1 MNRKLD
7 LAVAAILSAATFG
20 ARAAAPSI
28 GSLDAGS
35 GVLEEIIVTAQHRSE
50 GMQEVPIAMQ
60 AFTES
65 TLTQLNITNFD
76 DYIKYLPNVSSAS
89 NGPGQSEIYMRGLSA
104 GAQQYQGSGS
114 TGYFPNVAVY
124 LDNQS
129 VQLPSRNLDVYVV
142 DVGRIEVLEGPQ
154 GTLFGAGAEAGVIR
168 YITNAPKLDKIEA
181 ILNAGYS
188 VTAHGDPN
196 ANLSAVLNLPLIA
209 DKMAVRAVIYN
220 DSRGGYIDNV
230 AAKFTRKNTDLGIH
244 YANYPAVNGQCP
256 DGLPNAGWCVPPG
269 SPVLDNSTIAGRAI
283 NPVTYKGIRAELL
296 YKFNDDWDVLISQT
310 YQNMEA
316 EGVFYQQPNASDGQ
330 PLQALQVTLFNNTY
344 DRDKFSNT
352 AWTVNG
358 KIGALKAVYTG
369 GYLTRSIEQLADYTN
384 YSRGLYADYYQCF
397 GPGTGSNINGGH
409 GDPNLKPTCF
419 SPTVTWKT
427 VQERNVHL
435 QHEFRLST
443 PEDWRLRGIVGAYF
457 EDNKVY
463 DQTEWI
469 ETTTPACTANGAPGT
484 PGNTG
489 CLSNIGTVP
498 GATVGRP
505 GIQADNVSF
514 YPDALRDT
522 KQTAFFASADF
533 DIVPK
538 VLTLTLGTRHFRFS
552 NSQVGSLTQGFS
564 CFEAG
569 TPPNGCLGTSFNF
582 DTSNLRSTESGFRS
596 RANLTWHITPD
607 VMLYYTFSQGYRP
620 GSFNQNGGSLH
631 APGPD
636 GVPQFVVPKGYS
648 SDSLTNNEFGWK
660 TEWFDHR
667 LQWNGAIY
675 REHWNNVQV
684 SFLDP
689 GVAGN
694 VTFDTNGQNF
704 VIKGEE
710 TSLLVLITRGLTLQ
724 ASASWNHSEQT
735 NSPALID
742 GNPLSVIN
750 YGKPITQTC
759 PGGICT
765 PVVNPFGPIGAPS
778 ASSPPVQF
786 SVRARYEF
794 KLGEYQT
801 FVQASVAH
809 SAHSFTQAGA
819 NPTIAAAGL
828 VSTTRLRFEDPPFTN
843 VDAAVGIA
851 KDAWNAQLY
860 GENLA
865 NANTSLFT
873 NADQYIVAQTPM
885 HPRVIGLKIG
895 YSF

>member
-1 MNRKLD
+1 MNPKLTV
-7 LAVAAILSAATFG
+7 AIAAILGAASFG
-20 ARAAAPSI
+20 ARAAAPMTASME
-28 GSLDAGS
+28 GGS
-35 GVLEEIIVTAQHRSE
+35 GALEEIIVTAQHRNQ
-50 GMQEVPIAMQ
+50 GIQDVPIAMQ
-60 AFTES
+60 AFTEG
-65 TLTQLNITNFD
+65 TLTQLNITSFD
-76 DYIKYLPNVSSAS
+76 DYIKFLPNVSSAS

-142 DVGRIEVLEGPQ
+142 DINRIEVLEGPQ

-168 YITNAPKLDKIEA
+168 YITNAPKLNKTEA
-181 ILNAGYS
+181 TLGASYS
-188 VTAHGDPN
+188 LTAHGDPN
-196 ANLSAVLNLPLIA
+196 ANLTAVLNLPLID
-209 DKMAVRAVIYN
+209 DKMALRTVIYN

-230 AAKFTRKNTDLGIH
+230 PAKFTRKNTDLGIH
-244 YANYPAVNGQCP
+244 YANYPAVNGACP

-269 SPVLDNSTIAGRAI
+269 SPVLNNSTIAARAI

-316 EGVFYQQPNASDGQ
+316 EGVFYQQPNGSDGEALQ
-330 PLQALQVTLFNNTY
+330 PLQVTLFNHAF

-352 AWTVNG
+352 GWTVNG
-358 KIGALKAVYTG
+358 RLGNLKAIYTG
-369 GYLTRSIEQLADYTN
+369 GYLVRKIEQVADYIN
-384 YSRGLYADYYQCF
+384 YTRGLYADYYQCY
-397 GPGTGSNINGGH
+397 GPGTGFNINGGA
-409 GDPNLKPTCF
+409 GDPNLKSTCY
-419 SPTVTWKT
+419 SPNVLWRT
-427 VQERNVHL
+427 VQERNEHM

-443 PEDWRLRGIVGAYF
+443 PEDWRIRGIVGAFY

-463 DQTEWI
+463 DQTQWI
-469 ETTTPACTANGAPGT
+469 ETTTPACTSNGAPGT
-484 PGNTG
+484 PGNSG

-552 NSQVGSLTQGFS
+552 NSQVGSLTQGFG

-569 TPPNGCLGTSFNF
+569 TPPNGCTSTSFNF
-582 DTSNLRSTESGFRS
+582 DKMNLHSTESGSRS
-596 RANLTWHITPD
+596 RANLTWHVTPD
-607 VMLYYTFSQGYRP
+607 AMVYYTFSQGYRP

-631 APGPD
+631 ALGPD
-636 GVPQFVVPKGYS
+636 GVNQFAVPNGYS

-660 TEWFDHR
+660 TEWFEHR

-675 REHWNNVQV
+675 RENWNNVQV
-684 SFLDP
+684 SFLQP
-689 GVAGN
+689 GIAGN

-704 VIKGEE
+704 VVKGLE
-710 TSLLVLITRGLTLQ
+710 TSLVAVITRGFTVQ
-724 ASASWNHSEQT
+724 ASASWNRSEQT

-742 GNPLSVIN
+742 RNPLSVN
-750 YGKPITQTC
+750 FGKPITQVC
-759 PGGICT
+759 PGGVCT
-765 PVVNPFGPIGAPS
+765 PVINPFGPIGSPT

-786 SVRARYEF
+786 NVRARYEF

-801 FVQASVAH
+801 FIQASATH
-809 SAHSFTQAGA
+809 SGHSFTQAGS
-819 NPTIAAAGL
+819 NPTITSAGL
-828 VSTTRLRFEDPPFTN
+828 VSTTRLRFEDPPFTEF
-843 VDAAVGIA
+843 DAAVGVA
-851 KDAWNAQLY
+851 KDAWSAQLY
-860 GENLA
+860 AENVA

-873 NADQYIVAQTPM
+873 NADQYIIAQTPM
-885 HPRVIGLKIG
+885 HPRVIGVRIG

>member
-1 MNRKLD
+1 MNPKLTV
-7 LAVAAILSAATFG
+7 AIAAILGAASFG
-20 ARAAAPSI
+20 ARAAAPMTASME
-28 GSLDAGS
+28 GGS
-35 GVLEEIIVTAQHRSE
+35 GALEEIIVTAQHRNQ
-50 GMQEVPIAMQ
+50 GIQDVPIAMQ
-60 AFTES
+60 AFTEG
-65 TLTQLNITNFD
+65 TLTQLNITSFD
-76 DYIKYLPNVSSAS
+76 DYIKFLPNVSSAS

-104 GAQQYQGSGS
+104 GAQQFQGSGS

-142 DVGRIEVLEGPQ
+142 DINRIEVLEGPQ

-168 YITNAPKLDKIEA
+168 YITNAPKLNKTEA
-181 ILNAGYS
+181 TLGASYS
-188 VTAHGDPN
+188 LTAHGDPN
-196 ANLSAVLNLPLIA
+196 ANLTAVLNLPLID
-209 DKMAVRAVIYN
+209 DKMALRTVIDN

-230 AAKFTRKNTDLGIH
+230 PAKFTRKNTDLGIH
-244 YANYPAVNGQCP
+244 YANYPAVNGACP

-269 SPVLDNSTIAGRAI
+269 SPVLNNSTIAARAI

-316 EGVFYQQPNASDGQ
+316 EGVFYQQPNGSDGEALQ
-330 PLQALQVTLFNNTY
+330 PLQVTLFNHAF

-352 AWTVNG
+352 GWTVNG
-358 KIGALKAVYTG
+358 RLGNLKAIYTG
-369 GYLTRSIEQLADYTN
+369 GYLVRKIEQVADYIN
-384 YSRGLYADYYQCF
+384 YTRGLYADYYQCY
-397 GPGTGSNINGGH
+397 GPGTGFNINGGA
-409 GDPNLKPTCF
+409 GDPNLKSTCY
-419 SPTVTWKT
+419 SPNVLWRT
-427 VQERNVHL
+427 VQERNEHM

-443 PEDWRLRGIVGAYF
+443 PEDWRIRGIVGAFY

-463 DQTEWI
+463 DQTQWI
-469 ETTTPACTANGAPGT
+469 ETTTPACTSNGAPGT
-484 PGNTG
+484 PGNSG

-552 NSQVGSLTQGFS
+552 NSQVGSLTQGFG

-569 TPPNGCLGTSFNF
+569 TPPNGCTSTSFNF
-582 DTSNLRSTESGFRS
+582 DKMNLHSTESGSRS
-596 RANLTWHITPD
+596 RANLTWHVTPD
-607 VMLYYTFSQGYRP
+607 AMVYYTFSQGYRP

-631 APGPD
+631 ALGPD
-636 GVPQFVVPKGYS
+636 GVNQFAVPNGYS

-660 TEWFDHR
+660 TEWFEHR

-675 REHWNNVQV
+675 RENWNNVQV
-684 SFLDP
+684 SFLQP
-689 GVAGN
+689 GIAGN

-704 VIKGEE
+704 VVKGLE
-710 TSLLVLITRGLTLQ
+710 TSLVAVITRGFTVQ
-724 ASASWNHSEQT
+724 ASASWNRSEQT

-742 GNPLSVIN
+742 RNPLSVN
-750 YGKPITQTC
+750 FGKPITQVC
-759 PGGICT
+759 PGGVCT
-765 PVVNPFGPIGAPS
+765 PVINPFGPIGSPT

-786 SVRARYEF
+786 NVRARYEF

-801 FVQASVAH
+801 FIQASATH
-809 SAHSFTQAGA
+809 SGHSFTQAGS
-819 NPTIAAAGL
+819 NPTITSAGL
-828 VSTTRLRFEDPPFTN
+828 VSTTRLRFEDPPFTEF
-843 VDAAVGIA
+843 DAAVGVA
-851 KDAWNAQLY
+851 KDAWSAQLY
-860 GENLA
+860 AENVA

-873 NADQYIVAQTPM
+873 NADQYIIAQTPM
-885 HPRVIGLKIG
+885 HPRVIGVRIG

>member
-1 MNRKLD
+1 MNPTLP
-7 LAVAAILSAATFG
+7 LAIAAILGTTSFA
-20 ARAAAPSI
+20 ARATAPATDSI
-28 GSLDAGS
+28 DSGS
-35 GVLEEIIVTAQHRSE
+35 GTLEEIIVTAQHRSQ
-50 GMQEVPIAMQ
+50 GMQDVPIAMQ

-65 TLTQLNITNFD
+65 TLAQLNITNFD
-76 DYIKYLPNVSSAS
+76 DYVKYLPNVSSAS

-104 GAQQYQGSGS
+104 GAQQFQGSGS

-129 VQLPSRNLDVYVV
+129 VQLPSRNLDVYVA
-142 DVGRIEVLEGPQ
+142 DIARIEVLEGPQ
-154 GTLFGAGAEAGVIR
+154 GTLFGAGAEAGVVR
-168 YITNAPKLDKIEA
+168 YITNAPKLDKTEA
-181 ILNAGYS
+181 TVGAGYS

-196 ANLSAVLNLPLIA
+196 ANLTAMLNLPLIA
-209 DKMAVRAVIYN
+209 DRMAVRAVIYN

-244 YANYPAVNGQCP
+244 YANYPAVNGNCP

-283 NPVTYKGIRAELL
+283 NPVTYKGIRGQLL
-296 YKFNDDWDVLISQT
+296 YKFNDDWDVLIAQT
-310 YQNMEA
+310 YQNMDA
-316 EGVFYQQPNASDGQ
+316 EGVFYQQPNASDGA
-330 PLQALQVTLFNNTY
+330 PLQALQVTLFNHAS

-358 KIGALKAVYTG
+358 RFGDLKAIYTG
-369 GYLTRSIEQLADYTN
+369 GYLVRKVEQLADYTN
-384 YSRGLYADYYQCF
+384 YSRGLYADYYQCY
-397 GPGTGSNINGGH
+397 GPGTGSSINGGK

-419 SPTVTWKT
+419 SPTVTWRT
-427 VQERNVHL
+427 VQERNEHL
-435 QHEFRLST
+435 QHEIRLST
-443 PEDWRLRGIVGAYF
+443 PDDWRLRGIVGAYI

-463 DQTEWI
+463 DQTQWI
-469 ETTTPACTANGAPGT
+469 ETTTPACKSNGAPGT
-484 PGNTG
+484 PGNSG

-505 GIQADNVSF
+505 GIQGDNVSF

-538 VLTLTLGTRHFRFS
+538 VLTLTLGTRHFKFT
-552 NSQVGSLTQGFS
+552 NSQVGSLTQGFT

-569 TPPNGCLGTSFNF
+569 TPPNGCTSLSFNF
-582 DTSNLRSTESGFRS
+582 DTANLRSTESGYRS
-596 RANLTWHITPD
+596 RANLTWHVMPD

-636 GVPQFVVPKGYS
+636 GQPQFVVPKGYL
-648 SDSLTNNEFGWK
+648 SDSLTNNELGWK
-660 TEWFDHR
+660 TEWLDHR

-675 REHWNNVQV
+675 RESWNNVQV

-704 VIKGEE
+704 VVRGLE
-710 TSLLVLITRGLTLQ
+710 TSVVALITRGLTLQ

-735 NSPALID
+735 NSPSLID
-742 GNPLSVIN
+742 GNPLSVN
-750 YGKPITQTC
+750 YGKQITETC

-765 PVVNPFGPIGAPS
+765 PVVNPFGPIGAPT
-778 ASSPPVQF
+778 ASSPPVQ
-786 SVRARYEF
+786 SSLRARYEF

-809 SAHSFTQAGA
+809 SGHSFTQAGA

-828 VSTTRLRFEDPPFTN
+828 VSTTRLRFEDPAFTN
-843 VDAAVGIA
+843 VDAAVGVA

-860 GENLA
+860 AENLA

-873 NADQYIVAQTPM
+873 NADQYIIAQTPM
-885 HPRVIGLKIG
+885 HPRVIGVKIG